1 MEYNTSPSFY
11 NSSNKKNNWYYNT
24 EMGDNSLKDKMRK
37 YSQGVRNKT
46 KRNGSYKPPI
56 KINNLFVDVNEED
69 SKYYKLNYPRT
80 NTKTDKNNNFLK
92 RLRYS
97 IPISNFTKSK
107 YEEHIELPNNNNDDK
122 RSKLIAKLIYNSEL
136 RYAHDFQ
143 RIAEEESESKEY
155 KIMQDRIEVLKK
167 NNIDV
172 RNIFEENEKKK
183 IENNINN
190 EVNKDNNININNKEN
205 NIEDNNVQ
213 FEHLIS
219 EDENDV
225 NNKYYNTYSNSNMNK
240 NKLLNPKKKRLSL
253 TQKEQK
259 YSKVFEKRKPI
270 VNSFEFYIKIKD
282 YIRNKVKKSKE
293 KENQN
298 SFFKTAKNSYR
309 NNSFPER
316 EKNKSSSIKDE
327 LNINSNDNYYYTD
340 FAFNNRNNKRE
351 KEELQKFIKEK
362 EEIRKK
368 SADKLKK
375 EENNRCLHNYL
386 NFAKLQKSIDK
397 KKNRILL
404 LKQNKKVKNKYYV
417 GNISKQNLSYRG
429 NQNSNFNVNEM
440 VIKKNKST
448 NREDN
453 ESNKEMTKEIYDNF
467 IITQEDRIKKGDF
480 IFDNKEKNKEDKK
493 QDYDSSFEKEIF
505 NAEKAVKKS
514 NEIVNRNNL
523 NKFLIK
529 QNDDDNNY
537 EIKED

>member
-1 MEYNTSPSFY
+1 MEYCTSPSFY

-24 EMGDNSLKDKMRK
+24 EIGDNSLKDKMRK
-37 YSQGVRNKT
+37 YSQEIRNKT
-46 KRNGSYKPPI
+46 KRTGSYKPPT

-80 NTKTDKNNNFLK
+80 NSKTEKNNNFLK

-97 IPISNFTKSK
+97 IPLSNLTKSR
-107 YEEHIELPNNNNDDK
+107 YDEYNELTNNNNEDK
-122 RSKLIAKLIYNSEL
+122 RSKLIAKLIYSSEL
-136 RYAHDFQ
+136 RYAQDFQ
-143 RIAEEESESKEY
+143 KKAEEESESKEY
-155 KIMQDRIEVLKK
+155 KIMKDRIEVLKK

-172 RNIFEENEKKK
+172 KNLFEENEKKK
-183 IENNINN
+183 SENNNVNN
-190 EVNKDNNININNKEN
+190 EVNKENSNINNKE
-205 NIEDNNVQ
+205 DNKDENVQ